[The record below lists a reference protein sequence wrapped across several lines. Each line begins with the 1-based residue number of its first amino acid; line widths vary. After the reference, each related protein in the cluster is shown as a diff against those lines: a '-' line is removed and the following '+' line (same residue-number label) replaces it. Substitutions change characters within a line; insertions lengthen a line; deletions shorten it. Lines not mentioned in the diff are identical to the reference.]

1 MQLCHL
7 HLLQDGLNKGQP
19 EVAVATLKYG
29 LPSIEDSIG
38 LPVKE
43 EPKDTT
49 VVTSISTAER
59 WDSSN
64 SKHIARNTQQ
74 VRDSLG
80 YGMDMNVKSTGSTE
94 QASPVSFAQTYDT
107 YNSLVTNV
115 QKGKEISSGNKLLKC
130 SNCDIVF
137 SNRGELKA
145 HMVQAHS
152 RNEFKCKYCGKGFLT
167 ITGLQSHVPLHD
179 GQWKFS
185 CPLCGKG
192 FQRKLDFEGHMN
204 KHNNIKFICP
214 NCEGSFF
221 HKANWLKHQSRC
233 GK

>member
-7 HLLQDGLNKGQP
+7 HLLQDKGHP

-29 LPSIEDSIG
+29 LPSIEDSVG
-38 LPVKE
+38 LTVKE

-49 VVTSISTAER
+49 VATSISTTER

-64 SKHIARNTQQ
+64 SNRRARNTQQ
-74 VRDSLG
+74 VRYSVS
-80 YGMDMNVKSTGSTE
+80 YGMDVDVKLTGSTE
-94 QASPVSFAQTYDT
+94 QASPASFAQTYD
-107 YNSLVTNV
+107 SLVTKV
-115 QKGKEISSGNKLLKC
+115 KKGKEISSGNKLLKC
-130 SNCDIVF
+130 SDCDVF
-137 SNRGELKA
+137 SHRGELKD

-179 GQWKFS
+179 GQWKFI

-214 NCEGSFF
+214 YCEGSFF

>member
-7 HLLQDGLNKGQP
+7 HLLQDRLNKRQS
-19 EVAVATLKYG
+19 EVAVATHTYE
-29 LPSIEDSIG
+29 LPSTEDSVG
-38 LPVKE
+38 LIVKE
-43 EPKDTT
+43 EPIDTT
-49 VVTSISTAER
+49 VETSICTTKPS
-59 WDSSN
+59 DSPN
-64 SKHIARNTQQ
+64 NQHRARNTQQ
-74 VRDSLG
+74 VRDSFG
-80 YGMDMNVKSTGSTE
+80 YGVDMNVKLTGTLD
-94 QASPVSFAQTYDT
+94 QASPASFSQTSSD
-107 YNSLVTNV
+107 NLVTN
-115 QKGKEISSGNKLLKC
+115 KKSKEVSYGNKLLC
-130 SNCDIVF
+130 ADCDILF

-145 HMVQAHS
+145 HMVQAHY

-167 ITGLQSHVPLHD
+167 VTGLQSHVPLHD
-179 GQWKFS
+179 GQWKFT

-214 NCEGSFF
+214 KCEGSFF